1 MERVTLGEVIVKVK
15 NGENIEVV
23 GYEGDVVLVDKVKGV
38 VKGDFSQ
45 EDLGE
50 LKKRRPR
57 GRPTREQLDLAAEV
71 AARLGQARRLFKIVF
86 GPKEVTVRVGGG
98 FIRVTEDSVKV
109 AGYKSLDDDP
119 LPLIVDVLSNYGE
132 VKLLKPLR

>member
-57 GRPTREQLDLAAEV
+57 GRPT
-71 AARLGQARRLFKIVF
+71 
-86 GPKEVTVRVGGG
+86 
-98 FIRVTEDSVKV
+98 
-109 AGYKSLDDDP
+109 
-119 LPLIVDVLSNYGE
+119 
-132 VKLLKPLR
+132 